1 MKLKLKKI
9 DVNKFVYRIL
19 NLEEWINFKKKKV
32 FSGNYL
38 DQRSGYIHL
47 STKHQVRK
55 TIDIYFK
62 EKKIVILKIETK
74 KLKKKIVWEISRGG
88 EKFPHLYDKLSIENI
103 VEVDHPNV

>member
-1 MKLKLKKI
+1 MFIESLILKNGLI
-9 DVNKFVYRIL
+9 S
-19 NLEEWINFKKKKV
+19 KKKKV

>member
-1 MKLKLKKI
+1 M
-9 DVNKFVYRIL
+9 NNFVYRIL
-19 NLEEWINFKKKKV
+19 NLEEWLDFKKKKV

-38 DQRSGYIHL
+38 DKRSGYIHL